1 MGIFYIG
8 LYITLFIIS
17 VIYLLF
23 ISYSNRIKSGI
34 EYYKNNLSSE
44 DYYFWKESLSAF
56 KQYNRKNLI
65 YPSEFTWVID
75 SIIDDIEMGILESF

>member
-1 MGIFYIG
+1 MGLYYIG
-8 LYITLFIIS
+8 LYITLFITS

-65 YPSEFTWVID
+65 YPSDLTWTID
-75 SIIDDIEMGILESF
+75 CIIDDIEMGFIESF

>member
-1 MGIFYIG
+1 MGLYYIG
-8 LYITLFIIS
+8 LYMTLFITS

-56 KQYNRKNLI
+56 KQYNRKNRI
-65 YPSEFTWVID
+65 YPSEFNNTIGC
-75 SIIDDIEMGILESF
+75 IIDDIEMGFLESF